1 MAHDIRSGR
10 PRPVTRLAA
19 ALVLSVA
26 LTAGCWGGG
35 DVSGEPGGTGGQTGG
50 GGQGGGGAGVQ
61 LTWFGH
67 AAFLITSP
75 DGVKVLTDPY
85 PGNLG
90 YGSRTFAA
98 DIITVSH
105 EHFDHNSVA
114 SADGDP
120 EVLRGLAGGDWAQA
134 EKSLRDVTVYSLG
147 GTYHDGDQGA
157 KRGKNAL
164 FIIETGGLRFL
175 HLGDLGQTPTA
186 AVVEKAGRVDVL
198 LIPVGGYFTIDAKEA
213 TRVAALFGARVVIPM
228 HYKTKAISD
237 WSISDES
244 PFLEGQTGV
253 RRIGSSQVTLDPG
266 NLPKLPEIWVLD
278 PAPAGGS

>member
-1 MAHDIRSGR
+1 MAHNIRSGWL
-10 PRPVTRLAA
+10 RPVTHLAV
-19 ALVLSVA
+19 ALVLSAA

-35 DVSGEPGGTGGQTGG
+35 DVSEEPGGTGGQTGG
-50 GGQGGGGAGVQ
+50 DQGGTGVDVQ

-67 AAFLITSP
+67 SAFLITSP
-75 DGVKVLTDPY
+75 DGVRVLTDPY

-120 EVLRGLAGGDWAQA
+120 EVLRGLAGGDWAQV
-134 EKSLRDVTVYSLG
+134 EKSLGDVTVYSLG
-147 GTYHDGDQGA
+147 GTYHDGNQGA

-164 FIIETGGLRFL
+164 FIIEAGGLRFL
-175 HLGDLGQTPTA
+175 HLGDLGETPTA

-213 TRVAALFGARVVIPM
+213 TRVAALFGARVVVPM

-253 RRIGSSQVTLDPG
+253 KRIGSSQVTLDPG

>member
-1 MAHDIRSGR
+1 MAHDIRSGWL
-10 PRPVTRLAA
+10 RPVTHLAA
-19 ALVLSVA
+19 ALVLSAA

-35 DVSGEPGGTGGQTGG
+35 DVSEEPGGTGGQTGG
-50 GGQGGGGAGVQ
+50 DQGGDGAGVQ

-67 AAFLITSP
+67 SAFLITSP
-75 DGVKVLTDPY
+75 DGVRVLTDPY

-90 YGSRTFAA
+90 YGSRTFVA

-120 EVLRGLAGGDWAQA
+120 EVLRGLAGGDWAQV
-134 EKSLRDVTVYSLG
+134 EKSLGDVTVYSLG
-147 GTYHDGDQGA
+147 GTYHDGNQGA

-164 FIIETGGLRFL
+164 FIIEAGGLRFL
-175 HLGDLGQTPTA
+175 HLGDLGETPTA

-198 LIPVGGYFTIDAKEA
+198 LIPVGGFFTIDAKEA

-253 RRIGSSQVTLDPG
+253 KRIGSSQVTLDPG
-266 NLPKLPEIWVLD
+266 NLPKLQEIWVLD

>member
-1 MAHDIRSGR
+1 MAHDIRSGWL
-10 PRPVTRLAA
+10 RPVTHLAV
-19 ALVLSVA
+19 ALVLSAA

-35 DVSGEPGGTGGQTGG
+35 DVSEEPGGTGGQTGG
-50 GGQGGGGAGVQ
+50 DQGGDGAGVQ

-67 AAFLITSP
+67 SAFLITSP
-75 DGVKVLTDPY
+75 DGVRVLTDPY

-90 YGSRTFAA
+90 YGSRTFVA

-120 EVLRGLAGGDWAQA
+120 EVLRGLAGGDWAQV
-134 EKSLRDVTVYSLG
+134 EKSLGDVTVYSLG

-164 FIIETGGLRFL
+164 FIIEAGGLRFL
-175 HLGDLGQTPTA
+175 HLGDLGETPTA

-253 RRIGSSQVTLDPG
+253 KRIGSSQVTLDPG

>member
-50 GGQGGGGAGVQ
+50 GDQGGGEAGVQ

-67 AAFLITSP
+67 SAFLITSP
-75 DGVKVLTDPY
+75 DGVRVLTDPY

-90 YGSRTFAA
+90 YGSRTFVA

-120 EVLRGLAGGDWAQA
+120 EVLRGLAGGDWAQV
-134 EKSLRDVTVYSLG
+134 EKSLGDVTVYSLG
-147 GTYHDGDQGA
+147 GTYHDGNQGA

-164 FIIETGGLRFL
+164 FIIEAGGLRFL
-175 HLGDLGQTPTA
+175 HLGDLGETPTA

-253 RRIGSSQVTLDPG
+253 KRIGSSQVTLDPG

>member
-1 MAHDIRSGR
+1 MAHDIRSGWL
-10 PRPVTRLAA
+10 RPVTHLAA
-19 ALVLSVA
+19 ALVLSAA

-35 DVSGEPGGTGGQTGG
+35 DVSGDPGGTGGQTGG
-50 GGQGGGGAGVQ
+50 GDQGGGEAGVQ

-67 AAFLITSP
+67 SAFLITSP
-75 DGVKVLTDPY
+75 DGVRVLTDPY

-90 YGSRTFAA
+90 YGSRTFVA

-120 EVLRGLAGGDWAQA
+120 EVLRGLAGGDWAQV

-147 GTYHDGDQGA
+147 GTYHDGNQGA

-164 FIIETGGLRFL
+164 FIIEAGGLRFL
-175 HLGDLGQTPTA
+175 HLGDLGETPTA

-198 LIPVGGYFTIDAKEA
+198 LIPVGGYFTIDAEEA

-228 HYKTKAISD
+228 HYRTKAISD

-266 NLPKLPEIWVLD
+266 NLPQFSEIWVLD

>member
-1 MAHDIRSGR
+1 MAHDIRSGWL
-10 PRPVTRLAA
+10 RPVTHLAA
-19 ALVLSVA
+19 ALVLSAA

-35 DVSGEPGGTGGQTGG
+35 DVSGDPGGTGGQTGG
-50 GGQGGGGAGVQ
+50 GDQGGGEAGVQ

-67 AAFLITSP
+67 SAFLITSP
-75 DGVKVLTDPY
+75 DGVRVLTDPY

-90 YGSRTFAA
+90 YGSRTFVA

-120 EVLRGLAGGDWAQA
+120 EVLRGLAGGDWAQV
-134 EKSLRDVTVYSLG
+134 EKSLGDVTVYSLG
-147 GTYHDGDQGA
+147 GTYHDGNQGA

-164 FIIETGGLRFL
+164 FIIEAGGLRFL
-175 HLGDLGQTPTA
+175 HLGDLGETPTA

-253 RRIGSSQVTLDPG
+253 KRIGSSQVTLDPG

>member
-1 MAHDIRSGR
+1 MAHDIRSGW
-10 PRPVTRLAA
+10 PRLVAHLAA
-19 ALVLSVA
+19 ALVLSAA
-26 LTAGCWGGG
+26 LTAGCRGGG
-35 DVSGEPGGTGGQTGG
+35 DVSEEPGGTGGQTGG
-50 GGQGGGGAGVQ
+50 DGGGGEAGVQ

-75 DGVKVLTDPY
+75 DGTKVLTDPY

-120 EVLRGLAGGDWAQA
+120 EVLRGLAGGDWAQV
-134 EKSLRDVTVYSLG
+134 EKSLGDVTVYSLG
-147 GTYHDGDQGA
+147 GTYHDGSQGA

-164 FIIETGGLRFL
+164 FIIEAGGLRFL
-175 HLGDLGQTPTA
+175 HLGDLGQTPVA

-244 PFLEGQTGV
+244 LFLEGRTGV
-253 RRIGSSQVTLDPG
+253 KRIGSSQVTLDPG
-266 NLPKLPEIWVLD
+266 NLPTLPEIWVLD

>member
-1 MAHDIRSGR
+1 MAHDIRSSW
-10 PRPVTRLAA
+10 PRLVTHLAA
-19 ALVLSVA
+19 ALVLSAA

-35 DVSGEPGGTGGQTGG
+35 DVSEEPGGTGGQTGG
-50 GGQGGGGAGVQ
+50 DQGGDGAGVQ

-67 AAFLITSP
+67 SAFLITSP
-75 DGVKVLTDPY
+75 DGVRVLTDPY

-90 YGSRTFAA
+90 YGSRTFVA

-120 EVLRGLAGGDWAQA
+120 EVLRGLAGGDWAQV
-134 EKSLRDVTVYSLG
+134 EKSLGDVTVYSLG
-147 GTYHDGDQGA
+147 GTYHDGNQGA

-164 FIIETGGLRFL
+164 FIIEAGGLRFL
-175 HLGDLGQTPTA
+175 HLGDLGETPTA

-253 RRIGSSQVTLDPG
+253 KRIGSSQVTLDPG

>member
-1 MAHDIRSGR
+1 MAHDIRSGWLR
-10 PRPVTRLAA
+10 LVTHLAA
-19 ALVLSVA
+19 ALVLSAA

-35 DVSGEPGGTGGQTGG
+35 DVSGDPGGTGGQTGG
-50 GGQGGGGAGVQ
+50 GDQGGGEAGVQ

-67 AAFLITSP
+67 SAFLITSP
-75 DGVKVLTDPY
+75 DGVRVLTDPY

-90 YGSRTFAA
+90 YGSRTFVA

-120 EVLRGLAGGDWAQA
+120 EVLRGLAGGDWAQV
-134 EKSLRDVTVYSLG
+134 EKSLGDVTVYSLG
-147 GTYHDGDQGA
+147 GTYHDGNQGA

-164 FIIETGGLRFL
+164 FIIEAGGLRFL
-175 HLGDLGQTPTA
+175 HLGDLGETPTA

-253 RRIGSSQVTLDPG
+253 KRIGSSQVTLDPG